1 MYVTSEMATKAGESG
16 DERYSASSHGL
27 DSVEFL
33 LAPGP
38 TEPLRQVLLSSL
50 SVHCL
55 NVSRSLSAVASGG
68 ESARIMLAFKAV
80 PLQMRNTFG
89 NSKTKE
95 AEGNLKIH

>member
-38 TEPLRQVLLSSL
+38 TEPLR
-50 SVHCL
+50 
-55 NVSRSLSAVASGG
+55 
-68 ESARIMLAFKAV
+68 
-80 PLQMRNTFG
+80 
-89 NSKTKE
+89 
-95 AEGNLKIH
+95 